1 MQFVRSGYTVSEGD
15 GEVQVCLRLEG
26 QVADQVILRLT
37 ASPVTAE
44 GAASLIAYS
53 TTRNTRTH
61 TYAHTHTHTCVHSF
75 HSAGLDYDPGILN
88 FVNFQPPGDSV
99 VCTTFEI
106 IDDLVAMEEEEMFV
120 IDVTGVEGQITI
132 AEMCRATV
140 TIQDNDGIIAN
151 T

>member
-1 MQFVRSGYTVSEGD
+1 MQFVRSGHTVSEGD

-44 GAASLIAYS
+44 GAASLILQLMKH
-53 TTRNTRTH
+53 TH
-61 TYAHTHTHTCVHSF
+61 MHTHTPVCTHPSHSPF
-75 HSAGLDYDPGILN
+75 AAGLDYDPGILN

-99 VCTTFEI
+99 VCTTFKI
-106 IDDLVAMEEEEMFV
+106 IDDLVAMEEEELFV
-120 IDVTGVEGQITI
+120 IDVTGVEGQISI
-132 AEMCRATV
+132 AEMCRTTV